1 MKKEILGKLNIKRLL
16 QAALYMFLA
25 LMCQTMFFSSAKL
38 FGVFP
43 MVLPA
48 VAVAVGMFQ
57 GATWGAMF
65 SLVMGFFADMAY
77 IDSTITYTVLF
88 PAIAFGAGFVAQFY
102 INRRFFAYMG
112 AAFAA
117 LLLTAVVQMLKT
129 IAMDQWAFS
138 MIPTVVI
145 QTIWSM
151 PAAAVAYY
159 PSAKWMKEN

>member
-25 LMCQTMFFSSAKL
+25 LMCQTMFFSSIKL
-38 FGVFP
+38 FGVYP

-57 GATWGAMF
+57 GASWGAIF
-65 SLVMGFFADMAY
+65 SLIMGFFADMAY

-88 PAIAFGAGFVAQFY
+88 PAIAFASGFVAQFY

-117 LLLTAVVQMLKT
+117 LLITAVVQMLKT

-138 MIPTVVI
+138 MVFTVII
-145 QTIWSM
+145 QTLWSM

-159 PSAKWMKEN
+159 PSAKWIH